1 VSNLVKIY
9 VETTG
14 CAINNYYTE
23 VLKGLL
29 ETNGHELVDNIDDA
43 DLIVLNACAIKKPTE
58 DKMIARARKLDKLSK
73 ILIVSGCLAEVSPER
88 ISKAVPK
95 ASIISIHHM
104 LEIPNLI
111 EDIVAGKRIIKVG
124 PEDSIE
130 DILLKPRR
138 LENKYIAVVPI
149 AKGCLGACSYC
160 IDKRIWG
167 ALKSYPKEKILAEI
181 KRLIKKG
188 VKEIRLSAQ
197 DTGPYGWDLGYNLA
211 DLLEEISQIPGD
223 FMIRIGMAS
232 PDTLIKVIDD
242 VIEVVK
248 QDQRFYRYFHIP
260 VQSGSN
266 RILRLMGR
274 RYNVE
279 EFEDLVRII
288 RRKLDEDV
296 TIATDIISG
305 FPTEEEEDHIATVE
319 LLERIKPDI
328 VNLSRYGDRPGVP
341 ASKIYP
347 KVHSGI
353 AKRRT
358 RELSEV
364 IRHISFE
371 KNLKY
376 KGKELEALLL
386 EFKKGGILGRTRN
399 YRIVAIPPNEKIS
412 LGLWARIYIED
423 ITWKTL
429 YGRFITYTN

>member
-1 VSNLVKIY
+1 MVKIY